1 MSTPEDPD
9 MNAESTHIELPRM
22 DLGCEMNSVLSFT
35 VGALSATTVCA
46 IGYLLYTWF
55 ARG

>member
-1 MSTPEDPD
+1 
-9 MNAESTHIELPRM
+9 MNAQSTHIELPRM
-22 DLGCEMNSVLSFT
+22 DLGCQMNSVLSFT

-55 ARG
+55 APA